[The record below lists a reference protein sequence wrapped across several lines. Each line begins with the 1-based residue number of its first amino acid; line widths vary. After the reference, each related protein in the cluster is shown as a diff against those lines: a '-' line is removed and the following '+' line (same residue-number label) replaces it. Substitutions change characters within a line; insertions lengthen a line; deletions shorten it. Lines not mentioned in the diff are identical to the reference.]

1 MSPSCPPTLTWDIFC
16 TVVDNFGDIGVCWRL
31 AQQLA
36 DEYSQQVRLWVDDLT
51 SLQHLCPE
59 VLPQQD
65 IQHYRNIE
73 IRHWLQ
79 PFPEVT
85 PAQVVIEAFAC
96 ELPQSYLAAMAR
108 QASKPVWINLEYLS
122 AESWV
127 EGCHGLPSPH
137 PQLPLTKYFFFPGFT
152 LATGGLLREQALI
165 SQRNAL
171 QNNPATL
178 WQSLN
183 LAMPTPDE
191 PTISLF
197 CYDGAPIM
205 DLLGAWA
212 GSSTALRC
220 LLPEGNALAQTAAWF
235 GKSAVAPGDILQCGS
250 LSVQI
255 LPFLAQEKYD
265 HLLCACDCNFVRG
278 EDSFVRAQWAGKLMV
293 WQAYPQQG
301 GTHFAK
307 LDAFLDLYCAGLDE
321 DVAAAVRALHQNW
334 NSQKKPCWDTFW
346 QHHAV
351 LQAHAAC
358 WAMHLAT
365 QPDLASKLVIF
376 CQNRV

>member
-1 MSPSCPPTLTWDIFC
+1 VTVRPALAWDIFC
-16 TVVDNFGDIGVCWRL
+16 TVVDNFGDTGVCWRL
-31 AQQLA
+31 ARQLA
-36 DEYSQQVRLWVDDLT
+36 GEHGQQVRLWVDDLA
-51 SLQHLCPE
+51 SLQRLCPE
-59 VLPQQD
+59 VSPQQD
-65 IQHYRNIE
+65 IQLCRNIE
-73 IRHWLQ
+73 IRRWSQ

-96 ELPQSYLAAMAR
+96 ELPQNYLAAMAR
-108 QASKPVWINLEYLS
+108 QTSKLVWINLEYLS

-152 LATGGLLREQALI
+152 SATGGLLREQAMV
-165 SQRNAL
+165 SHRDAL
-171 QNNPATL
+171 QHNPAEL
-178 WQSLN
+178 WQSVG
-183 LAMPTPDE
+183 LAMPASDE
-191 PTISLF
+191 TIISLF
-197 CYDGAPIM
+197 CYDSAPIT

-212 GSSTALRC
+212 TSATPLRC
-220 LLPEGNALAQTAAWF
+220 LLPEGKALAQTAAWF
-235 GKSAVAPGDILQCGS
+235 GKSAVAPGDTLQHDS

-265 HLLCACDCNFVRG
+265 QLLWACDCNFVRG
-278 EDSFVRAQWAGKLMV
+278 EDSFVRAQWAARPMV
-293 WQAYPQQG
+293 WQAYPQQD

-307 LDAFLDLYCAGLDE
+307 LDTFLDLYCTGLDE
-321 DVAAAVRALHQNW
+321 NAAVAVRALHQEW

-346 QHHAV
+346 QHRTA
-351 LQAHAAC
+351 LQAHAAT
-358 WAMHLAT
+358 WAARLAA